1 MISKPGNCCP
11 AHGGTQRSTDAPAP
25 ARAASS
31 VRGSGLPIEWSRVMR
46 NLILPLAAVFV
57 LCSSVAWA
65 LALLDLLK

>member
-1 MISKPGNCCP
+1 
-11 AHGGTQRSTDAPAP
+11 
-25 ARAASS
+25 
-31 VRGSGLPIEWSRVMR
+31 MR